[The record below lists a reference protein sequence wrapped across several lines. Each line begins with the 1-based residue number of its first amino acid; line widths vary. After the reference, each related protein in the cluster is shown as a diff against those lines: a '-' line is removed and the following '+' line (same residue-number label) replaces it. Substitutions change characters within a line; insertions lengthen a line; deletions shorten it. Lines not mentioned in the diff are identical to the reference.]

1 MYAENRMMNDP
12 LKVLEE
18 EHRVIEKVLK
28 VLKKASEN
36 IKAGVNPPVEELK
49 KALEFLR
56 MFADKCHHGKEED
69 ILFPVLE
76 SRGVSR
82 SGGPIGVMLQEHE
95 QGRNLIKKM
104 SRAIENIEK
113 GDKNGYM
120 LFSENA
126 SYYVELLEAH
136 ISKED
141 NVLYPIGRKVLNE
154 EDFGKLLESFE
165 KIGEE
170 RMGHGV
176 HEKYHEIAEELSLKY
191 I

>member
-1 MYAENRMMNDP
+1 
-12 LKVLEE
+12 
-18 EHRVIEKVLK
+18 
-28 VLKKASEN
+28 
-36 IKAGVNPPVEELK
+36 
-49 KALEFLR
+49 
-56 MFADKCHHGKEED
+56 
-69 ILFPVLE
+69 
-76 SRGVSR
+76 
-82 SGGPIGVMLQEHE
+82 
-95 QGRNLIKKM
+95 
-104 SRAIENIEK
+104 
-113 GDKNGYM
+113 M

-141 NVLYPIGRKVLNE
+141 NVLYPIGRKVFNE

-165 KIGEE
+165 KIEEE

>member
-1 MYAENRMMNDP
+1 
-12 LKVLEE
+12 
-18 EHRVIEKVLK
+18 
-28 VLKKASEN
+28 
-36 IKAGVNPPVEELK
+36 
-49 KALEFLR
+49 

-76 SRGVSR
+76 SRGIPR
-82 SGGPIGVMLQEHE
+82 SEGPIGVMLQEHE

-141 NVLYPIGRKVLNE
+141 NVLYPIGRNVLNE
-154 EDFGKLLESFE
+154 EDFEKLLESFE
-165 KIGEE
+165 KIEEE

-176 HEKYHEIAEELSLKY
+176 HEKYHEMAEELSSKY

>member
-1 MYAENRMMNDP
+1 MHAKNRIMNDP
-12 LKVLEE
+12 FKVLEE

-28 VLKKASEN
+28 VLKN
-36 IKAGVNPPVEELK
+36 ISGNVEACVNPPVDELK
-49 KALEFLR
+49 KAVEFLR

-76 SRGVSR
+76 SRGIPR

-120 LFSENA
+120 LFSENT

-141 NVLYPIGRKVLNE
+141 NVLYPIGRNVLNE
-154 EDFGKLLESFE
+154 EDFEKLLESFE
-165 KIGEE
+165 KIEEE

-176 HEKYHEIAEELSLKY
+176 HEKYHKIAEELSSKY